1 MAFGE
6 PNSYNVAWN
15 GQVKSRDAAAWRRD
29 ERRNDGG
36 HRSSENTIE
45 GYYQSVETHP
55 NLARGQGIRDR
66 ESGAR

>member
-36 HRSSENTIE
+36 HRSSE
-45 GYYQSVETHP
+45 GAFLY
-55 NLARGQGIRDR
+55 RDFVSR
-66 ESGAR
+66 CILMYHKMYRDEESKIHVS